1 MKQIKW
7 SLPLTFLVGC
17 GAPRAAHYAP
27 LPAPAP
33 SQVVSN
39 VPIRLATAHASA
51 GYSTHYLAVIAV
63 SLVLGALAVIYRKQ
77 IGKFAQPLGQKALA
91 LVKSLWPKLK
101 SALAAIKAKLFPV
114 KSPIAAIKPAAPT
127 VAAVAAVAAPV
138 AAVAAVAAPAAPI
151 VPAVASPHLTQHL
164 PSAKPPQ

>member
-1 MKQIKW
+1 MNKIKW
-7 SLPLTFLVGC
+7 SLPLTFLAGC
-17 GAPRAAHYAP
+17 GAPQAPHYAP
-27 LPAPAP
+27 VPAP

-39 VPIRLATAHASA
+39 VPIRLATAHASS

-77 IGKFAQPLGQKALA
+77 IGKAAQPLGQKALA

-101 SALAAIKAKLFPV
+101 SALAAIKAKLFKAKTPV
-114 KSPIAAIKPAAPT
+114 AAKPAAP
-127 VAAVAAVAAPV
+127 VLAAPGAVTMPVPVAAPV
-138 AAVAAVAAPAAPI
+138 